1 MVTILIYPYIYRHMK
16 GFIESNRCEMGEKE
30 GEGEEEEEEK
40 EDRHRGTRSRLTKV
54 GESSELLGA
63 FRG

>member
-1 MVTILIYPYIYRHMK
+1 MK

-40 EDRHRGTRSRLTKV
+40 EDRGTRSRLTKV

>member
-1 MVTILIYPYIYRHMK
+1 MK

-30 GEGEEEEEEK
+30 GKGEGEEEEEK

>member
-1 MVTILIYPYIYRHMK
+1 MRVIDR
-16 GFIESNRCEMGEKE
+16 SNSLKEK
-30 GEGEEEEEEK
+30 EGEEEEEEK